1 MYGKWDCPIESYL
14 ALSLAGKSEFP
25 SRETDWFCL
34 IIFWIENNVKKM
46 YSWQLLP
53 PVVRNRTKVIQ
64 THLSIHL
71 WPTCWRFVTAG
82 VQVEVLVFLPGIACS
97 AAALRSA
104 FPPWESALPADWEEG
119 WGCSRERYCN
129 KCGRVMKALS
139 FKLLCNTHKS
149 PWDVLKRE
157 NRVWYLL
164 CIIFLFCYGKKKI
177 ILLFV
182 FTWCTRASNWRGTS
196 FVPLTMDS

>member
-1 MYGKWDCPIESYL
+1 MTIVAASSQEPYEG
-14 ALSLAGKSEFP
+14 
-25 SRETDWFCL
+25 T
-34 IIFWIENNVKKM
+34 
-46 YSWQLLP
+46 
-53 PVVRNRTKVIQ
+53 VIQ

-129 KCGRVMKALS
+129 KCGQVMKALS

-164 CIIFLFCYGKKKI
+164 CIIFLFCYEKKKDN
-177 ILLFV
+177 FV
-182 FTWCTRASNWRGTS
+182 VCIHVVHAGF
-196 FVPLTMDS
+196 